1 MAKHLSNKEQGALLA
16 AKFAKRLKQQ
26 QQNTVY
32 YSLAAFTLGV
42 VLTLAFNE
50 WGKQPQPTS
59 QEQVQGSFNYEYGY
73 GY

>member
-26 QQNTVY
+26 QQHTVY

-42 VLTLAFNE
+42 VLTIAFNE
-50 WGKQPQPTS
+50 LGRQPQTAT
-59 QEQVQGSFNYEYGY
+59 QEPVQGSFDYGY
-73 GY
+73 GYGY